1 MSSTAYGNPMI
12 PVAQPHLIIG
22 TKLICRQV
30 QIALR
35 HAASIPTYRQAMMKT
50 YHWTPRDFR
59 NIHWSSFQSAIK
71 TYPPEDQRRII
82 LFIHDKLPLRASK
95 AHPHHGSKLCPSC
108 QRTPEEPQHLLE
120 CTHRDRTKLFLDLK
134 TTLTSYVTKL
144 RLHPCIFTTIW
155 LGLTSVRNNSP
166 YPDILAEVH
175 PSLHLPLQSQTQ
187 LGWNQLFYGRFSNTW
202 ATAIDSI
209 NPNLAITGEVI
220 VTTIIKHI
228 WTHVLQLWKLRN
240 EHLHN
245 NAAQLDLPDYKQA
258 AQTLYEQKHLL
269 SPRAQETLF
278 KQPLD
283 HTLNQP
289 PNRLQQW
296 VIRGYRYFT
305 QQIKAEKKQAAM
317 STPDIRTFFRPL
329 AQHPDDL
336 HPP

>member
-1 MSSTAYGNPMI
+1 MGPTSCIITVSS
-12 PVAQPHLIIG
+12 
-22 TKLICRQV
+22 
-30 QIALR
+30 
-35 HAASIPTYRQAMMKT
+35 
-50 YHWTPRDFR
+50 
-59 NIHWSSFQSAIK
+59 
-71 TYPPEDQRRII
+71 
-82 LFIHDKLPLRASK
+82 
-95 AHPHHGSKLCPSC
+95 
-108 QRTPEEPQHLLE
+108 
-120 CTHRDRTKLFLDLK
+120 
-134 TTLTSYVTKL
+134 
-144 RLHPCIFTTIW
+144 
-155 LGLTSVRNNSP
+155 SVRLLFWLIFNIFPCCLFPALLSSRLSSCLGHQC
-166 YPDILAEVH
+166 IELSFTR

-228 WTHVLQLWKLRN
+228 WTYVLQLWKLRN

-269 SPRAQETLF
+269 SPQAQETLF